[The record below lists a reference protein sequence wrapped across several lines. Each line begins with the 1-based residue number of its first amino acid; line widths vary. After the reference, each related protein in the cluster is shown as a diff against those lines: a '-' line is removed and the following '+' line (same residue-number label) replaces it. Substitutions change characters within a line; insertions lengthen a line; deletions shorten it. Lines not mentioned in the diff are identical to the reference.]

1 MEHSAKKAWKLKF
14 FVYAFIYPYPAL
26 SSMFSTELV
35 LLCAWCP
42 LVLSPL

>member
-1 MEHSAKKAWKLKF
+1 MGRSAKKVWNLKF
-14 FVYAFIYPYPAL
+14 FVYAFICPYPAL
-26 SSMFSTELV
+26 FSMFSTELG